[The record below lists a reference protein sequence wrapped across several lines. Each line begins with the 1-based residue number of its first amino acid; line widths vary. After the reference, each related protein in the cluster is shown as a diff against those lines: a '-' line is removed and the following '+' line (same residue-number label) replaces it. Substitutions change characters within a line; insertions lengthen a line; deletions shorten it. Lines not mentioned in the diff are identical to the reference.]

1 MRVVDY
7 WRLPRGINVLM
18 GTLAVPAGALFVGD
32 FSESAALYAVL
43 LHALSV
49 AGFMAGWNTLNDVND
64 LEADRINRP
73 DRPIPSGQVSLEAAR
88 RFGLLMMGISVAALV
103 GIIIHAER
111 TFDGMVWWD
120 SIVIWLMAFF
130 LFSSYEYDGL
140 PFTPCLK
147 RQGFKGNLAIS
158 VLVSVLLVFGA
169 AAVGEG
175 LEPLPWMVAL
185 AALAINTSRE
195 IIKDVQ
201 DLAGDTDR
209 TTLPMDIGPEQART
223 YAWVCS
229 LVGMVFL
236 VLPYGLAML
245 PKGAIV
251 LQLPAL
257 LSVIMAKP
265 KLVTGEDA
273 RASRYLKGGL
283 FLGLL
288 GFIASVLLAD
298 FF

>member
-1 MRVVDY
+1 MGVVDY
-7 WRLPRGINVLM
+7 WRLPRGINVTM
-18 GTLAVPAGALFVGD
+18 GALAVPAGALFVSD
-32 FSESAALYAVL
+32 FSEPAAVHAVL

-49 AGFMAGWNTLNDVND
+49 AAFMAGWNTLNDVND
-64 LEADRINRP
+64 VEADRINRP
-73 DRPIPSGQVSLEAAR
+73 NRPIPSGSVSLESAR

-111 TFDGMVWWD
+111 TFDGLVWWD
-120 SIVIWLMAFF
+120 SIVIWLLALF
-130 LFSSYEYDGL
+130 LFTSYEYDGM

-147 RQGFKGNLAIS
+147 CQGFKGNLAIS

-169 AAVGEG
+169 ASVGEG
-175 LEPLPWMVAL
+175 FEPLPWIVAL
-185 AALAINTSRE
+185 AALAINTARE

-201 DLAGDTDR
+201 DLAGDADR
-209 TTLPMDIGPEQART
+209 TTLPMHIGPEQART

-229 LVGMVFL
+229 LLGMVFL
-236 VLPYGLAML
+236 VLPYGLEML
-245 PKGAIV
+245 PKASVV

-257 LSVIMAKP
+257 LSAILAKP

-273 RASRYLKGGL
+273 LASRHLKGAL

-288 GFIASVLLAD
+288 GFMASVLLSD

>member
-1 MRVVDY
+1 MGVVDY
-7 WRLPRGINVLM
+7 WRLPRGVNVIM
-18 GTLAVPAGALFVGD
+18 GTLAVPGGALLVTD
-32 FSESAALYAVL
+32 FSEPASVHAVL

-49 AGFMAGWNTLNDVND
+49 AAFMAGWNTLNDVND

-73 DRPIPSGQVSLEAAR
+73 NRPIPSGRVSLESAR

-103 GIIIHAER
+103 AVIIHAER
-111 TFDGMVWWD
+111 TFDGLVWWD
-120 SIVIWLMAFF
+120 SIVIWLLALF
-130 LFSSYEYDGL
+130 LFTSYEYDGL

-175 LEPLPWMVAL
+175 LEPLPWIVAL
-185 AALAINTSRE
+185 AALAINTARE

-201 DLAGDTDR
+201 DLAGDADR
-209 TTLPMDIGPEQART
+209 TTLPMRIGPEQART

-229 LVGMVFL
+229 LLGMVFL
-236 VLPYGLAML
+236 VLPYGLEML
-245 PKGAIV
+245 PKGAVV

-257 LSVIMAKP
+257 LSAIIAKP

-273 RASRYLKGGL
+273 LASRYLKGAL

-288 GFIASVLLAD
+288 GYIASVLLSD
-298 FF
+298 IF

>member
-1 MRVVDY
+1 MAAADY
-7 WRLPRGINVLM
+7 WRLPRGMNVVM
-18 GTLAVPAGALFVGD
+18 GTLAVPAGALFVSDLSDTG
-32 FSESAALYAVL
+32 AQYAVL

-64 LEADRINRP
+64 LDADRINRP
-73 DRPIPSGQVSLEAAR
+73 ERPIPSDSITQDAAR
-88 RFGLLMMGISVAALV
+88 RYGLLMMCISVAALV

-111 TFDGMVWWD
+111 TFDGLVWWD
-120 SIVIWLMAFF
+120 SIVIWLLALF
-130 LFSSYEYDGL
+130 LFTSYEYDGL

-175 LEPLPWMVAL
+175 LEPLPWVVAL
-185 AALAINTSRE
+185 AALSINTARE
-195 IIKDVQ
+195 IVKDVQ
-201 DLAGDTDR
+201 DLAGDADR
-209 TTLPMDIGPEQART
+209 TTLPMHIGPQQART
-223 YAWVCS
+223 FAWGCS
-229 LVGMVFL
+229 LAGMILL
-236 VLPYGLAML
+236 VLPYGVEML
-245 PKGAIV
+245 PKGAVI

-257 LSVIMAKP
+257 ISLILAKP
-265 KLVTGEDA
+265 KLVNGEDA
-273 RASRYLKGGL
+273 RASLNLKGAL

-288 GFIASVLLAD
+288 GFIASVLLSD

>member
-1 MRVVDY
+1 MGVVDY
-7 WRLPRGINVLM
+7 WRLPRGVNVIM
-18 GTLAVPAGALFVGD
+18 GTLAVPGGALLVTD
-32 FSESAALYAVL
+32 FSEPASVHAVL

-49 AGFMAGWNTLNDVND
+49 AAFMAGWNTLNDVND

-73 DRPIPSGQVSLEAAR
+73 NRPIPSGRVSLESAR
-88 RFGLLMMGISVAALV
+88 HFGLLMMGVSVAALV
-103 GIIIHAER
+103 AVIIHAER
-111 TFDGMVWWD
+111 TFDGLVWWD
-120 SIVIWLMAFF
+120 SIVIWLLALF
-130 LFSSYEYDGL
+130 LFSSYEYDGV

-175 LEPLPWMVAL
+175 LEPLPWIVAL
-185 AALAINTSRE
+185 AALAINTARE

-201 DLAGDTDR
+201 DLAGDADR
-209 TTLPMDIGPEQART
+209 TTLPMHIGPEQART

-265 KLVTGEDA
+265 KLVSGEDA
-273 RASRYLKGGL
+273 RASAHLKAAL

-288 GFIASVLLAD
+288 GFITSVLLTD

>member
-1 MRVVDY
+1 MGLVDY
-7 WRLPRGINVLM
+7 WRLPRGMNVLM

-32 FSESAALYAVL
+32 FSESAALHAVL

-49 AGFMAGWNTLNDVND
+49 TGFMAGWNTLNDVND

-73 DRPIPSGQVSLEAAR
+73 DRPIPSGRVSQESAR
-88 RFGLLMMGISVAALV
+88 RYGLLMMGISIAALV

-111 TFDGMVWWD
+111 AFDGMVWLD
-120 SIVIWLMAFF
+120 SIVIWLLAFF

-147 RQGFKGNLAIS
+147 RQGFRGNLAIS
-158 VLVSVLLVFGA
+158 LLVSVLLVFGA

-195 IIKDVQ
+195 VIKDVQ
-201 DLAGDTDR
+201 DLAGDADR
-209 TTLPMDIGPEQART
+209 TTLPMHIGPELART
-223 YAWVCS
+223 YAWGCS

-236 VLPYGLAML
+236 VLPYGLGML

-251 LQLPAL
+251 MQLPAL